1 MSNEEKKRLEEYRK
15 RRARLILIQGLIL
28 VVLASISIVLL
39 LSYRSVKQTYYVNYS
54 ESGMIDYRVSLR
66 ENDFYDEEYLG
77 KNQDYGYVSNLINKV
92 EAAFN
97 YVLDIDSP
105 SVTYNVNYKAVA
117 KLQVKDTSTSK
128 VIYKPIYELSSQSKE
143 VTGADK
149 LNITANV
156 TLDYH
161 EYNSEALR
169 FIETLSLNATE
180 ALVLLEVEFNV
191 TSSSAD
197 FDNFVKNHTMSI
209 SIPLDEAVVKFT
221 EYQSVSTEN
230 KVIECDKSTA
240 ENLLL
245 VFSIITLSLLVIG
258 SIVLVIFIVLT
269 RNTFINYSIKVKRI
283 LNSYR
288 SFIQKITNEF
298 DTTGYKVLFIA
309 SMNELL
315 EIRDT
320 LQSPILM
327 SENEDKTK
335 TQFIIPTNNDIVYIY
350 EVKIDNY
357 DEIYAIESET
367 AVMEEIAPTEEI
379 EDTPVIA
386 EDESNVEE
394 EIEDVDNNYSL
405 LQYNYSF
412 ESKLVLSSDEI
423 QSFYQEIIKFVK
435 EYGVKV
441 SRSFK
446 RERVYQG
453 RNILANLIYRGKTLC
468 ILFPVNPK
476 DEQYAKYRFI
486 DMSEYKKYS
495 ETPALI
501 KVTSAR
507 KVKYVIEVLES
518 IFKRNNLEDKKL
530 IHKPEVIKRRSK
542 AKLIKEGLIKKNTK

>member
-28 VVLASISIVLL
+28 VILASISIVLL
-39 LSYRSVKQTYYVNYS
+39 FSYRNVKQAYYVNYS

-97 YVLDIDSP
+97 YVLDIDST
-105 SVTYNVNYKAVA
+105 SVTYDVSYKAVA
-117 KLQVKDTSTSK
+117 KLQVKDTSTDK
-128 VIYKPIYELSSQSKE
+128 VIYKPIYELVSHSEE
-143 VTGADK
+143 VTDSDK

-161 EYNSEALR
+161 QYNSEALH
-169 FIETLSLNATE
+169 FIETLGLNATE

-209 SIPLDEAVVKFT
+209 SIPLDEVVVKFT
-221 EYQSVSTEN
+221 EYQSVNTED
-230 KVIECDKSTA
+230 KVIECDKNTT

-245 VFSIITLSLLVIG
+245 VLSIITLALTAIG
-258 SIVLVIFIVLT
+258 VAVLVIFVVLT

-298 DTTGYKVLFIA
+298 DTTGYKVLFIE

-357 DEIYAIESET
+357 DEIYPIESKT
-367 AVMEEIAPTEEI
+367 NILEEIVPVEENDVI
-379 EDTPVIA
+379 EVID
-386 EDESNVEE
+386 EDASNIEE
-394 EIEDVDNNYSL
+394 EIEVVDNNYSL

-423 QSFYQEIIKFVK
+423 KGFYQEIIKFVK

-446 RERVYQG
+446 RERVYEG

-468 ILFPVNPK
+468 ILFPINPK

-507 KVKYVIEVLES
+507 KVKYVIEVLDT
-518 IFKRNNLEDKKL
+518 IFKRNNLEDKQL
-530 IHKPEVIKRRSK
+530 THKPEVIKRRSK
-542 AKLIKEGLIKKNTK
+542 AKLLKKGLIKKNTK